1 MFGEMKRGL
10 TVLKMRGS
18 KHDKDIREFVIDGNG
33 MHIGKPFA
41 NVSGI
46 LSGSPVHISP
56 KEMDRFE
63 EMFEDSKTA

>member
-1 MFGEMKRGL
+1 MKRGL

-18 KHDKDIREFVIDGNG
+18 RHDKDIREFSIDENG

-46 LSGSPVHISP
+46 LSGTPIHVP
-56 KEMDRFE
+56 PRELERFE
-63 EMFEDSKTA
+63 KMFDDGKGA